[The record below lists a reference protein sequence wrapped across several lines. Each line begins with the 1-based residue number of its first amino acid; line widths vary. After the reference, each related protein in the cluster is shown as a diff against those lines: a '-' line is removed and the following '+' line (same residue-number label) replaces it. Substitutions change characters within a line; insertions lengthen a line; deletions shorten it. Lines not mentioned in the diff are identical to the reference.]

1 MLGETVSAPSATQGS
16 TRRGEERRE
25 GKKIEA
31 KFLMGRGTWR
41 RPPHSSALLLPQL
54 PPALCCSLE
63 GHPYLTSR
71 GFLPSQ
77 NLGDGRGWRHTARTP
92 R

>member
-41 RPPHSSALLLPQL
+41 RPPHSSALLLP
-54 PPALCCSLE
+54 PAASRAVLQP
-63 GHPYLTSR
+63 GDPYLTSR